1 MKQLPGRQTPR
12 WLRIVVTAVATTVM
26 TIWLLSLLPFLL
38 LFALVFG
45 ILLIPVLRRLGDEM
59 NRVNDAEGMHQSP
72 DFHSAYQRSPVDVTP
87 WHRQVV
93 LFLTQLRNRSSAMR
107 R

>member
-1 MKQLPGRQTPR
+1 MNQLPGRQPPR
-12 WLRIVVTAVATTVM
+12 WLRIVVTVVTTTVM

-72 DFHSAYQRSPVDVTP
+72 DFHSVSYT
-87 WHRQVV
+87 H
-93 LFLTQLRNRSSAMR
+93 LTLPTKA
-107 R
+107 

>member
-1 MKQLPGRQTPR
+1 MNQLPGRQPPR
-12 WLRIVVTAVATTVM
+12 WLRIVVTVVTTTVM

-59 NRVNDAEGMHQSP
+59 NRVNDAEGIHQSP
-72 DFHSAYQRSPVDVTP
+72 DVRSVYQRSPVDVTP
-87 WHRQVV
+87 WNRQVV